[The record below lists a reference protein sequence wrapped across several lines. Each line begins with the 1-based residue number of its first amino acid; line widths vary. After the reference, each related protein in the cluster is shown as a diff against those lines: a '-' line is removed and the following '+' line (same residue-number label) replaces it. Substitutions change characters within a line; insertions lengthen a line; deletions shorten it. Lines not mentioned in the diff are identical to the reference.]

1 MTLLIFCHEQV
12 IQREPSS
19 DLLPWTLPLTER
31 GPQLTGRGWHE
42 QMDLPLERTKP
53 MPISVGHRHWSSARG
68 SEAQGFQQK
77 HSGHRR
83 RSDFGMAAGRAWMA
97 AAPILFILMG
107 ATEAVGNTELNQ
119 LLAEVEEFAKTGPG
133 GENNAVEVITF
144 TSDSWTALSEFLS
157 KLAEVADANNY
168 LEYLQKASSV
178 ILQCIDKIEASIKEK
193 IPSLEYTEAIH
204 AAVQDLHVTQTDP
217 STIAEAASALSGWI
231 QAAKKA
237 IKSFPADDEWAKAMG
252 CILLFKKVYQK
263 SLDFTGSLSQVQ
275 KNPEAVAG
283 RRMQGEPPP
292 IEIQVPLTGGI
303 STVNGD
309 TRPPN
314 GFDWSRLGFCG
325 ASITGPGIL
334 YSLEAPGTGSITLS
348 TCGAADFDTKI
359 SVYQGVD
366 PDTASCVTGD
376 DEATPEAGCSG
387 FTTDVS
393 FDVVQG
399 QSFLAL
405 VHGFGTS
412 TGTFT
417 LTVTSNVVSTPPPA
431 IEIQVPSTVAGD
443 TAANG
448 YPWFSLGGC
457 GPSFTGLGILYSL
470 EAPGTGGI
478 TVSTCN
484 NADFDTKISVYQGA
498 DPATASCV
506 TGEDDT
512 VGCSGFTTEVSF
524 DAEKGQSFL
533 VLVHG
538 FGASTGTFSLS
549 TTPDLIPIQVPSTV
563 AGDTAANGFPW
574 SSLGFC
580 GTSITAPG
588 ILYSLEAPGTG
599 GITVSTCNSASYNTK
614 ISVYQG
620 ADPATA
626 SCVTGLDDTP
636 GCSGLTTKLSF
647 YAVDGQGFLVLVHG
661 SATGTFSL
669 STAFEATPDPVPIAV
684 PSTVAGDTAA
694 NGFPWSSLGF
704 CGTSITAPGILY
716 SLEAPAPAVSR
727 CPHAAPPATIR
738 RFRCIKELTRLQR
751 HVSPAWM
758 THLVAV
764 AWLQNYLSMQRK
776 ARAFWS
782 WCMVVVVRQALSP
795 WGWDLLYG
803 VRKSEGWSTLC
814 LTRGRRMWWA
824 AASNA
829 ACFESFQSTKR
840 LWIKGWDPCHPVD
853 HWS

>member
-1 MTLLIFCHEQV
+1 MNRWIYRLKGQNRYQSGSGTAIGVPPAGQKLKVFNQNI
-12 IQREPSS
+12 RA
-19 DLLPWTLPLTER
+19 
-31 GPQLTGRGWHE
+31 TG
-42 QMDLPLERTKP
+42 
-53 MPISVGHRHWSSARG
+53 
-68 SEAQGFQQK
+68 F
-77 HSGHRR
+77 

-119 LLAEVEEFAKTGPG
+119 LVAEVEEFAKTGPG

-144 TSDSWTALSEFLS
+144 TSDSWNALSEFLS

-193 IPSLEYTEAIH
+193 VPSLEYTEAIH
-204 AAVQDLHVTQTDP
+204 AAVQDLHVTQADP

-231 QAAKKA
+231 QAAKKV

-303 STVNGD
+303 STINGD

-314 GFDWSRLGFCG
+314 GFDWSRLSSCG

-359 SVYQGVD
+359 SVYQGAD

-387 FTTDVS
+387 FTTEVS

-399 QSFLAL
+399 QNFLAL

-448 YPWFSLGGC
+448 YPWFSLGRC

-669 STAFEATPDPVPIAV
+669 STAFDATPDPVPIAV

-716 SLEAPAPAVSR
+716 SLEAPGTGSIKVST
-727 CPHAAPPATIR
+727 CGAASYNTKISVYQGADPATASCVTGLDDTPGCSGLTTKLSFYAEKGQSFLVLVHGGGSETGTFTLR
-738 RFRCIKELTRLQR
+738 VRFVVWCQEVGGLEYSLLDKGKKNVVSSCLKRSVLREFSINEAAVNQRLGPMPSGGSL
-751 HVSPAWM
+751 VLVLG
-758 THLVAV
+758 LVA
-764 AWLQNYLSMQRK
+764 L
-776 ARAFWS
+776 FGFT
-782 WCMVVVVRQALSP
+782 ALAA
-795 WGWDLLYG
+795 LLVKRRIYM
-803 VRKSEGWSTLC
+803 RSEGIPLQT
-814 LTRGRRMWWA
+814 A
-824 AASNA
+824 V
-829 ACFESFQSTKR
+829 E
-840 LWIKGWDPCHPVD
+840 
-853 HWS
+853 